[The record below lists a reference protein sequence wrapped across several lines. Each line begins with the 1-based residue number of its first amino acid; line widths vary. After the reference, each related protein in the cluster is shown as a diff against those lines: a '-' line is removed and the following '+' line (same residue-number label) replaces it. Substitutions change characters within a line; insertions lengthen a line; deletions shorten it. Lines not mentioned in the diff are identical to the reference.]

1 MLVQLVWVK
10 LSERASGSAQPN
22 VVDGT
27 GVRAL
32 FDRSREKRRTES
44 DYGDGIIESDILSE
58 GEDSNSELVPSE
70 LLTEEAAFAF
80 AATAIL
86 GNGECAAEMT
96 MGDTET
102 PDGFAAAAAAVA
114 CSRIL
119 AVTGGGGGGGGG
131 GADGPTDIAAGGLED
146 GVGDSDGSDAAA
158 AAAAA
163 AVRR

>member
-1 MLVQLVWVK
+1 M
-10 LSERASGSAQPN
+10 
-22 VVDGT
+22 
-27 GVRAL
+27 
-32 FDRSREKRRTES
+32 ES
-44 DYGDGIIESDILSE
+44 DDYGDGIIESDILSE

-102 PDGFAAAAAAVA
+102 PDGFVA

-119 AVTGGGGGGGGG
+119 AVTAGGGGGGGG
-131 GADGPTDIAAGGLED
+131 GAAAAGPTDIAAAGGLED
-146 GVGDSDGSDAAA
+146 GVGDSEGSDAAA
-158 AAAAA
+158 AA
-163 AVRR
+163 VRRCRRQFGLKLGCLFACLLRM